1 LLGVN
6 ANGIDEAL
14 YRKNGRT
21 KMSMQPGEL
30 RVLLQIG
37 ALLEIA
43 TQLEKIRT
51 LLEEMNE
58 RDKGK
63 R

>member
-1 LLGVN
+1 
-6 ANGIDEAL
+6 
-14 YRKNGRT
+14 
-21 KMSMQPGEL
+21 MSGQTAEL

-43 TQLEKIRT
+43 NQLEKIRT